1 MTDPSD
7 PKDPK
12 DSLNLAAR
20 RIADFFE
27 QLKPADLARLG
38 EICTDD
44 AL

>member
-1 MTDPSD
+1 MDPSD
-7 PKDPK
+7 PKDPP
-12 DSLNLAAR
+12 NQAAR

-38 EICTDD
+38 EICTDA

>member
-1 MTDPSD
+1 MDPRD
-7 PKDPK
+7 PRGPKDPG
-12 DSLNLAAR
+12 NLATR

-38 EICTDD
+38 EIYTGD

>member
-1 MTDPSD
+1 MDPRD
-7 PKDPK
+7 PRDPK
-12 DSLNLAAR
+12 DSMNLAAR

-38 EICTDD
+38 KIYTGD

>member
-1 MTDPSD
+1 MDPRDPSD
-7 PKDPK
+7 PKDPT
-12 DSLNLAAR
+12 NPAAR

-38 EICTDD
+38 EIYTDD